1 MSMKRGVS
9 LYSYQQSQYL
19 GELSLEEQIREV
31 GTNLG
36 GATGIEVVD
45 EMSFHYPDPGPD
57 FEKQWFAWM
66 EAYGTTPAVQDVS
79 MDVLQFRD
87 HVMTYEECAERLKH
101 DLRLAKRLGFER
113 VRVLSVVPLE
123 VLALALP
130 LAEELD
136 IPMGK
141 EIHQPMKLDG
151 RQVTEVIDY
160 VQKTGTEHLGIVP
173 DFGIFQFAPSPVQL
187 GQHQRRGA
195 KPEAATAV
203 TELSLALR
211 AGTAG
216 FEVPKMAALTAGNLR
231 ADFTRFLAEGECDP
245 AERDAFE
252 GIKAFADERV
262 PAPTTRD
269 YSLVAES
276 IMFSNTDPDLLR
288 QLAPHVTSVHAKF
301 NYMSEVEGRPGH
313 YEEAT
318 IDYEAAISALKAGGY
333 EGWINTEYE
342 GQRYLQD
349 LPREQLMD
357 EVDQVRRHQEM
368 LTRLVGA

>member
-1 MSMKRGVS
+1 MTMKRGVS

-19 GELSLEEQIREV
+19 GELDLEAQIREV

-45 EMSFHYPDPGPD
+45 EMSFRYPDPGPD
-57 FEKQWFAWM
+57 FERAWFGWM
-66 EAYGTTPAVQDVS
+66 DKYGTAPAVQDVS

-87 HVMTYEECAERLKH
+87 HVMTHEECAERLRH

-113 VRVLSVVPLE
+113 VRVLSVVPIE
-123 VLALALP
+123 VLKLALP

-136 IPMGK
+136 LPMGK
-141 EIHQPMKLDG
+141 EVHQPMKLDG
-151 RQVTEVIDY
+151 RQVTEIIDCIE
-160 VQKTGTEHLGIVP
+160 KTGTEHLGIVP

-195 KPEAATAV
+195 KPEAARAV
-203 TELSLALR
+203 TDLSLALR
-211 AGTAG
+211 AGTAP
-216 FEVPKMAALTAGNLR
+216 FTVPQMVSATAGNLR
-231 ADFTRFLAEGECDP
+231 VDFQRFLLTGEATDE
-245 AERDAFE
+245 ERDAFE
-252 GIKAFADERV
+252 GIRAYTDEHV
-262 PAPTTRD
+262 PSPTDRD
-269 YSLVAES
+269 YILVAES

-288 QLAPHVTSVHAKF
+288 QLVPHVTSVHAKF
-301 NYMSEVEGRPGH
+301 NYMSEIEGRPGH

-318 IDYEAAISALKAGGY
+318 IDYDAAIGALKAGGY
-333 EGWINTEYE
+333 EGWIDTEYE

-349 LPREQLMD
+349 LPRDQLMD

-368 LTRLVGA
+368 LKRLVGA

>member
-19 GELSLEEQIREV
+19 VELDLEAQIREV
-31 GTNLG
+31 GTVL

-45 EMSFHYPDPGPD
+45 EMSFRCPEPGPD
-57 FEKQWFAWM
+57 FDRQWFGWM
-66 EAYGTTPAVQDVS
+66 EKYGTTPAVQDVS

-123 VLALALP
+123 VLKLALP

-136 IPMGK
+136 LPMGK
-141 EIHQPMKLDG
+141 EVHQPMKLDG
-151 RQVTEVIDY
+151 PQVTEIIEY
-160 VQKTGTEHLGIVP
+160 AEATGTKHLGIVP

-195 KPEAATAV
+195 KAEAAEAV
-203 TELSLALR
+203 TALSLALR

-216 FEVPKMAALTAGNLR
+216 FEVPKMEALTAGNLR
-231 ADFTRFLAEGECDP
+231 ADFTRFLATGECDP
-245 AERDAFE
+245 AEKDAFV

-262 PAPTTRD
+262 PEPTARD

-288 QLAPHVTSVHAKF
+288 QLADHVTSVHAKF
-301 NYMSEVEGRPGH
+301 NYMSEIEGQPGH

-318 IDYEAAISALKAGGY
+318 IDYAAGIGALKAGGY

-368 LTRLVGA
+368 LTRMLES